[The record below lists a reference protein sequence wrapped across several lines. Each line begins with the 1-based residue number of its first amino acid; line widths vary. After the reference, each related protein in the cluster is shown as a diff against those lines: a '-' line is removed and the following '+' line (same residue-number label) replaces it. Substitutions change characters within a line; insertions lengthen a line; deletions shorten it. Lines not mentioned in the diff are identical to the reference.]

1 MSSQKDTK
9 SYAAFNQLLDSLRE
23 IADSELTAEKGIEH
37 EIDIAEGFRNILH
50 LLSSATDLYLESDPE
65 RPELVKIVTPTRKI
79 MGDNADAIY
88 HFARLRGDRSYRIR
102 GRKGQECYV
111 SFTIHGRS
119 DDGRLGATA
128 EPVLADVNTKGFEFA
143 PDGSFE
149 LILSVDEHP
158 GNWIQLAPT
167 AASLLVRH
175 YYENVDYAAC
185 DPGVEI
191 ELEIEAIEDVG
202 PRPTLTDDALA
213 ERLGDINAFVRGATV
228 DSLDPTTLDLPFVS
242 RTPNELPQPTVF
254 RMAGSD
260 TWGAMDIAYAMGPFE
275 LAEDEALVMEGR
287 FPECDFA
294 NVVLWNKYMQSLEY
308 RDRCVSLNRKQVEL
322 EEDGSFRIVIAHSDP
337 GVSNWLDT
345 EGRRGGTIF
354 WRFLLP
360 VETPERPVCRV
371 VKQSE
376 LASLPA

>member
-23 IADSELTAEKGIEH
+23 IADSELTADKGIEH

-149 LILSVDEHP
+149 LILSADEHS
-158 GNWIQLAPT
+158 GNWIQLDST

-185 DPGVEI
+185 DPSVGI
-191 ELEIEAIEDVG
+191 DLEIEAAEDAG

-213 ERLGDINAFVRGATV
+213 ERLGDITAFVRGATI
-228 DSLDPTTLDLPFVS
+228 DSIDPTTLTLPFVS
-242 RTPNELPQPTVF
+242 STPNELPQPTVF

-260 TWGAMDIAYAMGPFE
+260 TWGAMDIAYALGPFE
-275 LAEDEALVMEGR
+275 LAEDESLVMEGR

-308 RDRCVSLNRKQVEL
+308 RDRCVSLNRNQVRL
-322 EEDGSFRIVIAHSDP
+322 EEDGSYRIVIAHSDP
-337 GVSNWLDT
+337 GLPNWLDT
-345 EGRRGGTIF
+345 EGRAFGLVFFRYM
-354 WRFLLP
+354 LP
-360 VETPERPVCRV
+360 ESEIETPRAKLV
-371 VKQSE
+371 SI
-376 LASLPA
+376 ASLRP

>member
-1 MSSQKDTK
+1 MSKQKDTK
-9 SYAAFNQLLDSLRE
+9 SHAAFNQLLDSLRE
-23 IADSELTAEKGIEH
+23 IVDTQLTPEKGIEE

-65 RPELVKIVTPTRKI
+65 RPEFVKIVTPTRKI

-102 GRKGQECYV
+102 GKQGQECYL

-128 EPVLADVNTKGFEFA
+128 EPVLADVNAKGFEFA

-149 LILSVDEHP
+149 LILSPDKHP
-158 GNWIQLAPT
+158 GNWIQLDPT

-175 YYENVDYAAC
+175 YYENESYAAC
-185 DPGVEI
+185 DPSLEI
-191 ELEIEAIEDVG
+191 VLEIEALEYAG
-202 PRPTLTDDALA
+202 GRPTLCDDALA
-213 ERLGDINAFVRGATV
+213 ERLDDINAFVRGATV
-228 DSLDPTTLDLPFVS
+228 DSLDPTTLTLPFVS
-242 RTPNELPQPTVF
+242 TTPNELPQPTVF
-254 RMAGSD
+254 RMSGSD

-275 LAEDEALVMEGR
+275 LAKDEALVMEGR
-287 FPECDFA
+287 FPECAFA

-308 RDRCVSLNRKQVEL
+308 RDRRVSLNRNQIKL
-322 EEDGSFRIVIAHSDP
+322 EQDGSYRIVIAHSDP
-337 GVSNWLDT
+337 GVANWLDT
-345 EGRRGGTIF
+345 EGRKGGTIF

-360 VETPERPVCRV
+360 ADTPPKPVCRV
-371 VKQSE
+371 VKMSEFQSG
-376 LASLPA
+376 S